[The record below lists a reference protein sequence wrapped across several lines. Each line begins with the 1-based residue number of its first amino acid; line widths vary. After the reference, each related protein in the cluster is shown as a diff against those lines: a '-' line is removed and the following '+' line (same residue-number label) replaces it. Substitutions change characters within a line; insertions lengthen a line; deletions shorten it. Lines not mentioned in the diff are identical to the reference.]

1 LLFFRELIG
10 LAKEFFDI
18 VIIGGGVAGFAAAMY
33 AGRFNMKTAV
43 VAENWG
49 GTIVLTDTVENY
61 PGFKKL
67 SGQELAD
74 KIKAHALEYGVKLVQ
89 ERVTAVERCGESYR
103 VVHAKGS
110 LETKTFVFATGT
122 KWRKLGVKGEDEYA
136 SKGVHYCALC
146 DGYFYKGKNVVIV
159 GGGDSAAKESLTLAG
174 LAGNVTILVR
184 GPELKAEPVNLERV
198 KAAKNVSVRTN
209 VSVQEV
215 KGNGKNVTSVVL
227 KTDGGV
233 EELAIDGVF
242 VEIGHLPVSEL
253 AVQLGVK
260 VDKKNEIMIDR
271 LSKTNLD
278 GVYACGD
285 VADSPFKQA
294 ITGVGEAV
302 NAAYSAY
309 QYVSSKTILPC
320 GERNGSDAAATG
332 KGTHPPLAKP
342 PAEKP

>member
-1 LLFFRELIG
+1 MVG
-10 LAKEFFDI
+10 LAKEFFDT

-74 KIKAHALEYGVKLVQ
+74 KIKAHALEYGVELVQ
-89 ERVTAVERCGESYR
+89 ERVTSVERCGESFR
-103 VVHAKGS
+103 VTHAKGV
-110 LETKTFVFATGT
+110 LETKTVVFATGT
-122 KWRKLGVKGEDEYA
+122 KWRKLGVKGEEEY
-136 SKGVHYCALC
+136 SNKGVHYCALC

-184 GPELKAEPVNLERV
+184 GAELKAEPINLERV
-198 KAAKNVSVRTN
+198 RKAKNVSVRTN
-209 VSVQEV
+209 VAIQEV
-215 KGNGKNVTSVVL
+215 KGNGKNVTSVML
-227 KTDGGV
+227 KADKGV

-253 AVQLGVK
+253 AAKLGVK
-260 VDKKNEIMIDR
+260 TDKRNEIMIDR
-271 LSKTNLD
+271 LSNTNLE

-309 QYVSSKTILPC
+309 QYVSSREIHPC
-320 GERNGSDAAATG
+320 GERNGGDAVIG
-332 KGTHPPLAKP
+332 RGTHPPLAKP
-342 PAEKP
+342 PEKA